1 MGIYKYRF
9 QSILKYRNSTENNK
23 KNLLGIS
30 IRKLD
35 KEKNELE
42 KLNNNLYESYETME
56 RVFNDGVTIEKVV
69 KMSSCQT
76 YYKEGIKKKN
86 IDVKNAENNVRQ
98 RRQELIKAV
107 QDKKII
113 ERLKEIDLNNFKY
126 EEQRKD
132 EKKLDEIISY
142 KHSSK

>member
-69 KMSSCQT
+69 KMASCQT

>member
-9 QSILKYRNSTENNK
+9 ESILKFRNSVENNK
-23 KNLLGIS
+23 KNLLSIS

-35 KEKNELE
+35 KEKKELE
-42 KLNNNLYESYETME
+42 RLNKGLNESYESMKKE
-56 RVFNDGVTIEKVV
+56 FSDGVTIDKLVE
-69 KMSSCQT
+69 MANHQN
-76 YYKEGIKKKN
+76 YYKEGITRKN
-86 IDVKNAENNVRQ
+86 IDVKNAENNVKE

-113 ERLKEIDLNNFKY
+113 EKIKEIDLNNFKY
-126 EEQRKD
+126 EEQKKD

-142 KHSSK
+142 KRSSK